1 MSHLSIDRLAAIA
14 DDTPTADEATHI
26 AGCWDCRAE
35 VAAFRRLARMSA
47 MAPIPMEPLTAWS
60 TLAPQLRA
68 EGIIVDAQRLERQSG
83 QSEVR
88 GSAHPAPTFAGG
100 APVVP
105 LMDRRPRT
113 QVWMMRAAAGV
124 ALVVGGAFVGRVT
137 AGVPFSTGPFST
149 GPFGTVRVEG
159 QPIATAPAFRSAN
172 DAMQVLTSAQQQ
184 YQDAA
189 AFLASQD
196 TSSRFVGMN
205 QDLYQTRLDALDEI
219 AAATRSALYRAPQD
233 PMLNQYYLTTLG
245 AREAT
250 LRQIGATMPA
260 TRRLERY

>member
-1 MSHLSIDRLAAIA
+1 MSHLSTDRLAAIA
-14 DDTPTADEATHI
+14 DDTPTANEATHL

-35 VAAFRRLARMSA
+35 VAAYRRLARMSA

-60 TLAPQLRA
+60 RLAPQLRA
-68 EGIIVDAQRLERQSG
+68 EGIIVDARRL
-83 QSEVR
+83 
-88 GSAHPAPTFAGG
+88 
-100 APVVP
+100 
-105 LMDRRPRT
+105 DRRPRA
-113 QVWMMRAAAGV
+113 QGWMLRAAAGL
-124 ALVVGGAFVGRVT
+124 ALVIGGGFLGRLS
-137 AGVPFSTGPFST
+137 AGVPIGMGSSSL
-149 GPFGTVRVEG
+149 
-159 QPIATAPAFRSAN
+159 QPVANAAAFRSA
-172 DAMQVLTSAQQQ
+172 DEALQMLTSAQQQ

-196 TSSRFVGMN
+196 SSSRFVGMN
-205 QDLYQTRLDALDEI
+205 QDLYQTRLAALDEI

-250 LRQIGATMPA
+250 LRQIGATLPE

>member
-14 DDTPTADEATHI
+14 DETPTGDEATHI

-35 VAAFRRLARMSA
+35 VAAFRRLARLSA

-68 EGIIVDAQRLERQSG
+68 AGIIAATV
-83 QSEVR
+83 
-88 GSAHPAPTFAGG
+88 TFAAG
-100 APVVP
+100 AREVP
-105 LMDRRPRT
+105 FIDRRRRT
-113 QVWMMRAAAGV
+113 QVWMLRAAAGF
-124 ALVVGGAFVGRVT
+124 ALVLGGTVLGRVT
-137 AGVPFSTGPFST
+137 AGVPLSGMPVL
-149 GPFGTVRVEG
+149 GEPL
-159 QPIATAPAFRSAN
+159 AAAPAFRSAN
-172 DAMQVLTSAQQQ
+172 DAMQVLTLAQQQ

-189 AFLASQD
+189 AFLAAQD